1 MIIHSHTLGTN
12 RLIFDDAFL
21 RQVAEYHAGVQRPD
35 GTFSNAAEA
44 NGSELGRNSNVDSL
58 DMENLSI
65 DRLDVGVTAATVAN
79 TVVETGRGQRRNPR
93 GKDSQQ
99 LRELEDAANM
109 KRLPLSQNEA
119 SSGSLID
126 DLAAVRREKCHVC
139 GCKRQ
144 IYCGDCGGVR
154 MVAGGAS
161 LPPRFLLPF
170 DVLLVMHW

>member
-1 MIIHSHTLGTN
+1 MHILGTN

-21 RQVAEYHAGVQRPD
+21 QRVAEYHAGVQRPD
-35 GTFSNAAEA
+35 GTFFNITEAADSDKERDFNA
-44 NGSELGRNSNVDSL
+44 DSL

-65 DRLDVGVTAATVAN
+65 NRLDAGVNSATVADS
-79 TVVETGRGQRRNPR
+79 VVETGRGQRRNPR

-99 LRELEDAANM
+99 LRELEDAAKIV
-109 KRLPLSQNEA
+109 KRLSLSQNEA

-126 DLAAVRREKCHVC
+126 DLAAVRREKCHLC

-154 MVAGGAS
+154 MAAGGAF
-161 LPPRFLLPF
+161 LPPRILLPF

>member
-1 MIIHSHTLGTN
+1 
-12 RLIFDDAFL
+12 
-21 RQVAEYHAGVQRPD
+21 VQRPD
-35 GTFSNAAEA
+35 GTFFNAADATDTEKY
-44 NGSELGRNSNVDSL
+44 SSSNVGTL

-65 DRLDVGVTAATVAN
+65 DRLDVGANAATVAD

-99 LRELEDAANM
+99 LRELEDASNL
-109 KRLPLSQNEA
+109 KRLSLSRNEA

-161 LPPRFLLPF
+161 LPPRIRLPF